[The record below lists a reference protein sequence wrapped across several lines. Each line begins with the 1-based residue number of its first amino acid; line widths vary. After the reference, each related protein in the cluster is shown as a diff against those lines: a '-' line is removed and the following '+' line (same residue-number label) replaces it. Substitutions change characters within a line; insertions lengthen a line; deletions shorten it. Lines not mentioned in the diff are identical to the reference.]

1 MKFTRLLLENQ
12 SVACAKLSA
21 ACHPEP
27 PRRRISQPKLM
38 ASRFY
43 YVYIMTGSGWSL
55 YTGVTNNLP
64 RRALKHKNK
73 TLPGF
78 TARYN
83 LTILVYY
90 EEFAG
95 IRAAIAREKEIKSW
109 TRAKKKALVELKNPE
124 WKDLRDGWPK

>member
-1 MKFTRLLLENQ
+1 
-12 SVACAKLSA
+12 
-21 ACHPEP
+21 
-27 PRRRISQPKLM
+27 M

-43 YVYIMTGSGWSL
+43 FVYIMTGTSWSL

-64 RRALKHKNK
+64 RRTWQHKNK
-73 TLPGF
+73 TVPGF

-95 IRAAIAREKEIKSW
+95 IRAAIAREKEIKGW
-109 TRAKKKALVELKNPE
+109 TRAKKKALIESKNPE
-124 WKDLRDGWPK
+124 WKDLSEAWPK